1 MLALTPAGGFGF
13 RIESEK
19 KNGSIDEATAFPF
32 ASVSWK
38 LLVPGVPVKRRL
50 KVKFVN
56 DAFVPSSSF
65 EALKMP

>member
-1 MLALTPAGGFGF
+1 MAVVPGGEAGF

-50 KVKFVN
+50 KVRFVN
-56 DAFVPSSSF
+56 FALVPLSAF